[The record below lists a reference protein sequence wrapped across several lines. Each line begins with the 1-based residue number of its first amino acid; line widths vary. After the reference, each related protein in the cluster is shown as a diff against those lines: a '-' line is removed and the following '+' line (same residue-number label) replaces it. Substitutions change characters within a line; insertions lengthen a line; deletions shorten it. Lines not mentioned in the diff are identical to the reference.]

1 MNGNLISLYVQHYP
15 PPRLSRKRYND
26 KNISPSELKNN
37 WLLVTKE
44 NDKFKQYQIVDYDE
58 WGSGD
63 TTEIYSDGYYY
74 NIGTNPKYTGKRYRY
89 NILV

>member
-15 PPRLSRKRYND
+15 PPDYPKD
-26 KNISPSELKNN
+26 IAIKNISPSELKNN

-58 WGSGD
+58 WGLVIQQKFIQMD
-63 TTEIYSDGYYY
+63 IIIIRKIQNTQE
-74 NIGTNPKYTGKRYRY
+74 KRY